1 MTKDPNDLT
10 HIVKKY
16 GPGFVAQSKES
27 GRVVAHA
34 DDFEKLMKQI
44 EHRESYKKN
53 KLIVMHVPSYGV
65 LHIYCGNC

>member
-1 MTKDPNDLT
+1 MAKDPNDMT
-10 HIVKKY
+10 HIVKTY

-44 EHRESYKKN
+44 EHRESYKKD
-53 KLIVMHVPSYGV
+53 KLVIMHVPSYYIRSV
-65 LHIYCGNC
+65 Y